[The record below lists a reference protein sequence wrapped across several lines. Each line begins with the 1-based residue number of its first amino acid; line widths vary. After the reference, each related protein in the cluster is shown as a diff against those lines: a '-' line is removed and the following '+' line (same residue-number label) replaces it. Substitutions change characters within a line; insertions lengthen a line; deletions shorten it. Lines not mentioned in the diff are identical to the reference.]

1 MRKVQSGKKSGD
13 ASSAVIVDPI
23 QASGQESHGAK
34 SGIIAN
40 YADWLRIATSALLLW
55 LAQPPAAWWH
65 VAFVALVP
73 WLDQIRLDVDCPLSR
88 KQRRH
93 RYVMIWMAATIYW
106 LVTLQG
112 LRHAHPAM
120 FLCWIAL
127 SGYLAIYPV
136 LFFLTAKAW
145 LRRGIPLIVAAPLL
159 WVGIECIRNYMLTG
173 ISAAMLGHTLADVPQ
188 LAQVADL
195 GGTYAVGFVIV
206 VVNVAFANWLG
217 TLARGQ
223 ARSTAIV
230 STFVALAFVT
240 ACWAYGTM
248 RLNESVQKGNTN
260 ILLVGRDETVEYDQD
275 ANRAEAIFTAFAEQT
290 IADAKQGNRIDA
302 VVWPESM
309 FSGGVPWYIAEP
321 DGIVP
326 EGMLVDEYQRYFE
339 ERSSAL
345 GQAVAV
351 SVPQEQPPHLIV
363 GCGVV
368 RFAETPLVY
377 SAIVHT
383 DSDGRVVNWYG
394 KNHLVMFGEYIP
406 LVRWIPGIKSLMPP
420 GLGVQPG
427 EGPTVIELNQTRVM
441 GNICIETAVE
451 RVAVDHCR
459 ELRRSGGLPD
469 AIVTVT
475 NDGWF
480 DRTSVVDHH
489 LRCAQ
494 LVAIGCRRPILS
506 AANGG
511 PTAWIDSLGRVVK
524 KVAYSDNGSILA
536 TPAIDSRISLYVR
549 IGDWPARIAGLA
561 CLLTL
566 GGVFVQVRRSR
577 GTDET

>member
-1 MRKVQSGKKSGD
+1 M
-13 ASSAVIVDPI
+13 
-23 QASGQESHGAK
+23 
-34 SGIIAN
+34 
-40 YADWLRIATSALLLW
+40 
-55 LAQPPAAWWH
+55 
-65 VAFVALVP
+65 
-73 WLDQIRLDVDCPLSR
+73 
-88 KQRRH
+88 
-93 RYVMIWMAATIYW
+93 
-106 LVTLQG
+106 
-112 LRHAHPAM
+112 
-120 FLCWIAL
+120 AL

-136 LFFLTAKAW
+136 CFFVAAQAW
-145 LRRGIPLIVAAPLL
+145 LRRGVPLVVAAPVL
-159 WVGIECIRNYMLTG
+159 WVGIECLRNYMLTG
-173 ISAAMLGHTLADVPQ
+173 ISAAMLGHTLADVPL

-195 GGTYAVGFVIV
+195 GGTYAIGLVIV
-206 VVNVAFANWLG
+206 VVSVAVTNWVG
-217 TLARGQ
+217 TLTQDKAKRP
-223 ARSTAIV
+223 AII
-230 STFVALAFVT
+230 SSLVAVVLVA
-240 ACWAYGTM
+240 ACCAYGNM
-248 RLNESVQKGNTN
+248 RLNETVQPGTTN
-260 ILLVGRDETVEYDQD
+260 FLLVGRDEVVEYEQD
-275 ANRAEAIFTAFAEQT
+275 AERAEDIFMAFAQQT
-290 IADAKQGNRIDA
+290 IADSKRRSKIDA
-302 VVWPESM
+302 VIWPESM

-321 DGIVP
+321 DAVVP

-345 GQAVAV
+345 VRAVAV
-351 SVPQEQPPHLIV
+351 NVPQQQPPHLIV

-368 RFAETPLVY
+368 RFAEAPFVY
-377 SAIVHT
+377 SAIVHA

-427 EGPTVIELNQTRVM
+427 DGPTVFELDPTRVM

-459 ELRRSGGLPD
+459 ELRKSGGLPD

-494 LVAIGCRRPILS
+494 LVAIGCRRPVLS

-511 PTAWIDSLGRVVK
+511 PTAWIDSLGRVVEK
-524 KVAYSDNGSILA
+524 LPYSDNGSILA
-536 TPAIDSRISLYVR
+536 TPEIDTRVSLYVR
-549 IGDWPARIAGLA
+549 IGDWPARIAALA